1 MTNSAH
7 SLLHRNPTL
16 IALGVAMET
25 ETLSK
30 NASVC
35 LCVYRVC
42 VCVLVCVCVFSLELV
57 LLAGSDRVKW
67 LTYWF
72 LTQHA
77 VVYFSDAAPR
87 VKLKS
92 RF

>member
-35 LCVYRVC
+35 LCVYCVCVGVC
-42 VCVLVCVCVFSLELV
+42 VCLFPGARSPGGLRQSKMVDILVFNTTCCCLF
-57 LLAGSDRVKW
+57 
-67 LTYWF
+67 
-72 LTQHA
+72 
-77 VVYFSDAAPR
+77 
-87 VKLKS
+87 
-92 RF
+92 

>member
-30 NASVC
+30 NAGVC

-42 VCVLVCVCVFSLELV
+42 VFVCVFSLELV
-57 LLAGSDRVKW
+57 LLAGSDRGKW

-77 VVYFSDAAPR
+77 VVYLSNAALS
-87 VKLKS
+87 V
-92 RF
+92 